1 MRSLYFKIFMWF
13 WLAMALVGT
22 VVVISTVTLQNS
34 EANLRFRSFVAS
46 GLTLS
51 AQSAIEVY
59 EERGRDGLATFLDR
73 MEERNRLTAF
83 LFDAEGRE
91 LSGRIVPDSGAVL
104 VEQAASDGE
113 LAVEEFTD
121 SRLVAVQVVSPE
133 GVAYVMLAEMDW
145 PFRGR
150 GGGDRLGGSRGGRG
164 QPGDRSAEAGRRFR
178 NRGDDR
184 SVGAADRSGGRG
196 GDRGA
201 GGRGGVRGGGN
212 LATRPWFIVWMS
224 AIDQPGELT
233 LRLLAIFLTAGILC
247 YGLARYLTAP
257 VLRLRDATHQLA
269 GGDLSVRVGPA
280 VGKRRDELA
289 ELGRDFDIMAERI
302 ESLLTTQRQLLS
314 DVSHELRSP
323 LARLNVALA
332 LARQRSGD
340 EAAGPLDRIEIE
352 AERLNVLIGQ
362 VLGLARLESGAA
374 APEFAHVDLSRLVA
388 DIAVDAHFE
397 AKGKKAAVT
406 LAFSE
411 PCSVQGNESLLR
423 SAIENVVRNAVRY
436 TDPGTDVEIGLA
448 FADIADDSVVGGAAS
463 RCAIVSVR
471 DHGPGVSDDHLAHLF
486 EPFYRSADSRD
497 RKSGGTGLGLSITER
512 AVRLHGG
519 TVDARNAADDGGL
532 IVEIRLPVNYRP

>member
-34 EANLRFRSFVAS
+34 EANVRFRSFVAS
-46 GLTLS
+46 GLTLN

-59 EERGRDGLATFLDR
+59 EERGRDGLAAFLDR

-83 LFDAEGRE
+83 LFDADGRE

-113 LAVEEFTD
+113 LAVEEFAD

-133 GVAYVMLAEMDW
+133 GVAYVMLAEMEW

-150 GGGDRLGGSRGGRG
+150 RGGGDRFGGSRGGRG
-164 QPGDRSAEAGRRFR
+164 QPGDRGAEARRR
-178 NRGDDR
+178 SENSGNDR
-184 SVGAADRSGGRG
+184 SAGAPDRSGSRG
-196 GDRGA
+196 DNRDA
-201 GGRGGVRGGGN
+201 GGRVGGRGGGN
-212 LATRPWFIVWMS
+212 LAPQPWFVVWMS

-233 LRLLAIFLTAGILC
+233 LRLLAVFLTAGILC

-289 ELGRDFDIMAERI
+289 ELGRDFDVMAERI

-340 EAAGPLDRIEIE
+340 EAAGSLDRIEIE

-362 VLGLARLESGAA
+362 VLGLTRLESGAA
-374 APEFAHVDLSRLVA
+374 TPEFAHVDLSRLVA
-388 DIAVDAHFE
+388 DIVVDAHFE
-397 AKGKKAAVT
+397 AKGKEAAVT

-436 TDPGTDVEIGLA
+436 TDSGTDVEIGLA
-448 FADIADDSVVGGAAS
+448 FADIADDSVVDGAAS

-497 RKSGGTGLGLSITER
+497 RQSGGTGLGLSITER

-519 TVDARNAADDGGL
+519 TVDARNATDGGL

>member
-1 MRSLYFKIFMWF
+1 MRSLYFKIFLWF

-22 VVVISTVTLQNS
+22 AFVISTVTLQNS
-34 EANLRFRSFVAS
+34 AANARFRSFVAS

-59 EERGRDGLATFLDR
+59 EEGGHDGLAAFLDR
-73 MEERNRLTAF
+73 LEERNRLTAF
-83 LFDAEGRE
+83 LFDAGGRE
-91 LSGRIVPDSGAVL
+91 LSGRDVPDGGAVL
-104 VEQAASDGE
+104 VEQAASDDE
-113 LAVEEFTD
+113 LAVEEFEG
-121 SRLVAVQVVSPE
+121 SRLIAVQVVSPE

-150 GGGDRLGGSRGGRG
+150 RGGADRFAGSRDGRG
-164 QPGDRSAEAGRRFR
+164 QPEDRTDAGRRSG

-184 SVGAADRSGGRG
+184 SAGVADRSGGRG

-201 GGRGGVRGGGN
+201 GGRGGGRGGSN
-212 LATRPWFIVWMS
+212 LANRPWYMVWIS
-224 AIDQPGELT
+224 AIDQPGELA
-233 LRLLAIFLTAGILC
+233 LRLLAVFLTAGILC

-257 VLRLRDATHQLA
+257 VLRLRDATHRLA

-289 ELGRDFDIMAERI
+289 DLGRDFDVMAERI

-340 EAAGPLDRIEIE
+340 EAAGPLDRIETE
-352 AERLNVLIGQ
+352 AERLNVLIGR
-362 VLGLARLESGAA
+362 VLTLARLESGDA
-374 APEFAHVDLSRLVA
+374 APEFVDVDLDRLVA
-388 DIAVDAHFE
+388 DIAVDADFE
-397 AKGKKAAVT
+397 AKGNEAAVT

-411 PCSVQGNESLLR
+411 PCSVRGNEPLLR
-423 SAIENVVRNAVRY
+423 SAIENVVRNAVCY
-436 TDPGTDVEIGLA
+436 TDPGADVEIGVA
-448 FADIADDSVVGGAAS
+448 VADIVAGDSVGAGAAS
-463 RCAIVSVR
+463 RCAVVSVR
-471 DHGPGVSDDHLAHLF
+471 DHGPGVRDDQLAHLF
-486 EPFYRSADSRD
+486 EPFYRIADSRD
-497 RKSGGTGLGLSITER
+497 RESGGTGLGLSITER

-519 TVDARNAADDGGL
+519 TVEARNAADGGL
-532 IVEIRLPVNYRP
+532 IVEIRLPLNDRP